1 MKPPRQIGLTL
12 IRFAELPSVRL
23 FVALSLLLSGMDD
36 LLDEWSGTEGVFN
49 LDLYHGV
56 TVFALQQ
63 VVRSLGSV
71 LDGLH
76 VAGRNAGAALP
87 PGHQVFNPGNPGQ
100 VVIDHRNH
108 QRHQQHESHE

>member
-1 MKPPRQIGLTL
+1 MKPPRQIGLAL
-12 IRFAELPSVRL
+12 IHFAELPAVRL
-23 FVALSLLLSGMDD
+23 FVALSLLVSGMDD

-49 LDLYHGV
+49 LDVYHGV

-63 VVRSLGSV
+63 VVRSLGSL

-76 VAGRNAGAALP
+76 VAGRNTAAVLS

-100 VVIDHRNH
+100 VVVDHGDH
-108 QRHQQHESHE
+108 QRHQQHESHK